1 MASGYSYSTKET
13 SVTCQTPLTMLQL
26 RAHGAAVNF
35 LGDFRHL
42 DTHGREKEM
51 ETPYMVPAPQIIGN
65 EQQLISKLYLV

>member
-1 MASGYSYSTKET
+1 
-13 SVTCQTPLTMLQL
+13 MLQL

-51 ETPYMVPAPQIIGN
+51 ETPYMVPAAQIIGN